1 MNGHPQYA
9 EALAL
14 YALGALDNPRELAEL
29 ETHLGTCG
37 ECRRELEALR
47 ADTALLALSA
57 VGPKPPDRAR
67 QRLLSAIAAEPR
79 VPKKAPQP
87 YTVGRLR
94 SRWFSFAPVA
104 VMLMLAVFSIL
115 LGFQVSTA
123 NREAKAA
130 RAEVERMRAELAR
143 NNRELAQN
151 KAIADLMHAPDA
163 WHVDLVAQHT
173 RPQPQIKTIYSK
185 QQGSLMLTA
194 TSLAPLPENKVYE
207 LWLLP
212 SDGSAPMPAGWFKPD
227 NNGNGWMYHAMQS
240 AGINAKGFAVTIE
253 NAGGSQTPTPP
264 IMFAPAP
271 TG

>member
-9 EALAL
+9 DALAL

-57 VGPKPPDRAR
+57 MGPKPPDRAR

-79 VPKKAPQP
+79 MPKKAPQP
-87 YTVGRLR
+87 YAVGRLR
-94 SRWFSFAPVA
+94 SRWFSFAPVT

-115 LGFQVSTA
+115 LGFQVRNA
-123 NREAKAA
+123 NREIRALQAQNDRYRIESEESNKKLAEAKA
-130 RAEVERMRAELAR
+130 
-143 NNRELAQN
+143 
-151 KAIADLMHAPDA
+151 IDDLMHAPDA
-163 WHVDLVAQHT
+163 WPLTLVAANT
-173 RPQPQIKTIYSK
+173 RPQPQMKVIYSK
-185 QQGSLMLTA
+185 QQGSILLTA
-194 TSLAPLPENKVYE
+194 SNTQALPQDKVYE

-212 SDGSAPMPAGWFKPD
+212 ADGSAPMPAGWFHPD
-227 NNGNGWMYHAMQS
+227 RQGHGKMFHRMT

-253 NAGGSQTPTPP
+253 PASGSQTPTPP
-264 IMFAPAP
+264 IMFAPA
-271 TG
+271 G

>member
-29 ETHLGTCG
+29 EAHLGTCG

-87 YTVGRLR
+87 YAVGRLR

-104 VMLMLAVFSIL
+104 VMIMLAVFSIML
-115 LGFQVSTA
+115 WIDGRDKGRDMRVLQAQNERLRTEIEETNKKLA
-123 NREAKAA
+123 EAKA
-130 RAEVERMRAELAR
+130 
-143 NNRELAQN
+143 
-151 KAIADLMHAPDA
+151 IDDLMHAPDA
-163 WHVDLVAQHT
+163 WHVDLVAQKT

-185 QQGSLMLTA
+185 QQGTLMLTA
-194 TSLAPLPENKVYE
+194 TNVAQLPENKIYE

-212 SDGSAPMPAGWFKPD
+212 ADGSAPMPAGWFKPD
-227 NNGNGWMYHAMQS
+227 KNGGGMMFHQMT
-240 AGINAKGFAVTIE
+240 AGIGAKGFAVTIE

-264 IMFAPAP
+264 IMFSPA
-271 TG
+271 G